1 MLISVDCLP
10 YHLRG
15 WWILQRL
22 EQPGGT
28 EGVTGPTRHLV
39 DLLLSN
45 RRAGDVGVTAVCS
58 AHELVIDAALSS
70 ARSHGQLALVEATC
84 NQVNQSGGYT
94 GLTPFAF
101 AQHVRARAQ
110 ATRTAVVLGGDH
122 LGPQP
127 WRALPADEAMAHAR
141 TMVAAYVEAGFTK
154 IHLDCSMRCADDPAI
169 LSEQIIAER
178 AADLAAASE
187 SMNRDAAM
195 SAPVYVIGT
204 EVPPPGGMGPGH
216 HLAVSD
222 PARVAETVDAHRAAF
237 RRRNLDQAID
247 RVIAV
252 VVQPGVDFGNEEVVH
267 FQPASAAA
275 LSLALP
281 DSPPVVFEAH
291 STDFQRPGAYAALV
305 AAHFAILKVGP
316 AATFALREALYGLA
330 HIEDVLT
337 ADAERSGLRRVLDD
351 VMRRH
356 PDHWKSHYTG
366 GPEQIS
372 YLRNFSLS
380 DRIRYYWQ
388 NPEVDVATRRLMMNL
403 ERVSIPRPLIS
414 QYLPRLLD
422 AVLEGGVPARPRDL
436 LLAHVRACL
445 EPYAA
450 AAGAHPGLLPES

>member
-1 MLISVDCLP
+1 M
-10 YHLRG
+10 R
-15 WWILQRL
+15 
-22 EQPGGT
+22 
-28 EGVTGPTRHLV
+28 
-39 DLLLSN
+39 N
-45 RRAGDVGVTAVCS
+45 RRAGDVGITAVCS
-58 AHELVIDAALSS
+58 AHELVIDAALAS

-94 GLTPFAF
+94 GLTPSAF
-101 AQHVRARAQ
+101 AQHVRGQ
-110 ATRTAVVLGGDH
+110 ALATGTAVVLGGDH

-127 WRALPADEAMAHAR
+127 WRALPAVQAMAHAR

-154 IHLDCSMRCADDPAI
+154 LHLDCSMRCADDPAV
-169 LSEQIIAER
+169 LSEHTVAER
-178 AADLAAASE
+178 AADLAAISE
-187 SMNRDAAM
+187 SVTRDGSL

-222 PARVAETVDAHRAAF
+222 PGRVAETVDAHRAAF
-237 RRRNLDQAID
+237 RWRNLDRGFD

-316 AATFALREALYGLA
+316 AATFALREGFYGLA
-330 HIEDVLT
+330 HIEDALT
-337 ADAERSGLRRVLDD
+337 ADGERSGLRRVLDAA
-351 VMRRH
+351 MIRH
-356 PDHWKSHYTG
+356 PDHWNSHYTG
-366 GPEQIS
+366 GSEQVS
-372 YLRNFSLS
+372 YLRHFSLS

-388 NPEVDVATRRLMMNL
+388 DPEVDVAARRLMMNL

-414 QYLPRLLD
+414 QYFPGLLD
-422 AVLEGGVPARPRDL
+422 AVLDGGVPARPRDL
-436 LLAHVRACL
+436 LLAHVMTCL
-445 EPYAA
+445 QPYAT
-450 AAGAHPGLLPES
+450 AAGAHADRLSES